1 MSTLKAEQ
9 IVAAV
14 ASVIT
19 SAGIVANGSVLRA
32 SVYQYHDEVLPAIN
46 VIMGAD
52 RPVTETGPDNFTFQD
67 WMLTVYA
74 DVVIKQT
81 LATGNVD
88 TELNSLRL
96 GVHKA
101 VMANY
106 TLGLSFV
113 INGYPSEVMEPE
125 RKGEGEEQVAVMRT
139 AFTFHY
145 RATITD
151 PSQ

>member
-1 MSTLKAEQ
+1 MSALKAEQ
-9 IVAAV
+9 IAV
-14 ASVIT
+14 AFYNVINT
-19 SAGIVANGSVLRA
+19 ASIVASGCVLRA
-32 SVYQYHDEVLPAIN
+32 NVYPYHDEALPAIN
-46 VIMGAD
+46 VILGAD
-52 RPVTETGPDNFTFQD
+52 RPVTETGPDNMSFQD
-67 WMLTVYA
+67 WMLTLYA
-74 DVVIKQT
+74 DCVIKQA
-81 LATGNVD
+81 LSTGDVD

-106 TLGLSFV
+106 TLGLNFV
-113 INGYPSEVMEPE
+113 INAYPSEVAEPE

-145 RATITD
+145 RASITD